1 MEDIDSLWTIHESAD
16 ELKMKLQYMTYEL
29 ECTRRE
35 TDEEIQKNN
44 EQIKKLLQ
52 LLQIAC
58 KERDEAKSQLKK
70 FQQILALNQK
80 PINISAPFSPDSPL
94 LTNNFPSK
102 PNSSITES
110 SSFSQSLVSSPIVDS
125 ISSPDSNNI
134 VFSKPQMIV
143 TQTPTKIVD
152 QESLIIANLANG
164 RPLPSKGNLLQAVL
178 EAGPLL
184 STLMVAGSLPQW
196 RNPPGVLTHQIPPV
210 NLKLKG
216 CIGASTDTNTNTN
229 TNTQAHMNTSS
240 CVPNGNST
248 TQMYNRN
255 VPYSNGTLGM
265 CPISM
270 LDFGSG
276 SCLMGGRMSMNN
288 SNVGFDYQIPKR
300 QRIV

>member
-1 MEDIDSLWTIHESAD
+1 
-16 ELKMKLQYMTYEL
+16 MKLQYMTYEL